1 MFMKRYM
8 YTSPLLNV
16 WGVEVV
22 RERGG
27 EEGARERG
35 EGGKGQEVGVGRRVP
50 GLVGWRRGGGEVGG
64 TTNRELQPTPEK
76 APQIRTTN

>member
-1 MFMKRYM
+1 MKFAVPWGALSSPQLCTASKLSSRAHRSPEEKMFMKRYM

-27 EEGARERG
+27 EEGARERS
-35 EGGKGQEVGVGRRVP
+35 
-50 GLVGWRRGGGEVGG
+50 
-64 TTNRELQPTPEK
+64 EK
-76 APQIRTTN
+76 ARAKG

>member
-1 MFMKRYM
+1 MD
-8 YTSPLLNV
+8 
-16 WGVEVV
+16 GV

-27 EEGARERG
+27 EEGARERS
-35 EGGKGQEVGVGRRVP
+35 EKGKGQEVGVGRRVP

-76 APQIRTTN
+76 APPNPDDQLIWDCK